1 MATNDDLLR
10 ELQKISAALQAQG
23 TSGAADREQQASQA
37 FQVATEEAER
47 LKQALDEGTGDLQ
60 KYNDKLAEAA
70 QAHVELLKAQGASA
84 EAIADAKEELDRA
97 TKSRDEFTKSVE
109 RSKKVTEDFDNA
121 LKRNIKTFT
130 GITDS
135 SDTLAGSFF
144 TLAKEQGGVSAAFKQ
159 MRDVIGETVTATSM
173 ATSVFAKFAEGSLTM
188 AFALDSA
195 TAGFAKATGLGNTF
209 NDQII
214 ELERNNRQ
222 FGVSADASKEAMVS
236 LVDGLSGFVLMDK
249 DVQSALATEVAQ
261 LSELGVA
268 AGDSTGA
275 FQGLTK
281 TFGFTE
287 KESMSLV
294 KETEKLSGE
303 LGISLADAIN
313 DVNAN
318 MDKLAHLSKNEVGP
332 ALAALQKQSVET
344 GLSMG
349 ELVDIGS
356 RFQTFEDAATAAGNL
371 NAVLQGQF
379 FDTTALLEASIEDP
393 AAAIDMLRDGIQA
406 SGKSLED
413 MAPAQRIAIANAMGL
428 STAELG
434 NLMNAQEITEEK
446 RREEDARKDNLKA
459 AMDMKKELM
468 ALAAELTVALQPVF
482 NVFKSIVGFI
492 AQISRSIRSLL
503 GGGGLGS
510 VASAAVMIGGGA
522 LIGSIVS
529 KTMRALGFKG
539 PKGNKGDPIYTRITN
554 PGFGDGG
561 GGGDDDGPLGRRGQK
576 LKNMGLDA
584 LGRGAAQSRAT
595 TAARGGALGRLRQ
608 AYTGSRAGGASR
620 LGSIRN
626 VGRSAF
632 RMGKNTEVME
642 GARRFA
648 GKAPGAIRGAAGFAR
663 GVGGEL
669 LTKARGVNVGGLA
682 RGAGSFLK
690 GGLSKLGGGK
700 LLAKLGSRAI
710 PGLGQAMLAFDGV
723 KFLGPKLL
731 KGVKALGPKLLGGV
745 KKFGGAALGLLSKAG
760 SGLKS
765 FGGRAVKGVMGALG
779 KVPVLGSIGRG
790 LGSAAKSVG
799 SKIGGAL
806 KKLKFWNE
814 GTDATPSLS
823 SNQIQI
829 AGDGGP
835 NAEPEMIVPPPKSA
849 VINNANLTNALEGMA
864 GGGAGDP
871 QMASAISN
879 LGTKLDTLITEVR
892 NLNNR
897 PIETTAVIGK
907 KDFAREVNGHFGRSG
922 VSPATS
928 AV

>member
-10 ELQKISAALQAQG
+10 ELQKISAALSKRAAAGG
-23 TSGAADREQQASQA
+23 TSDETAFAKTEAQLQLETEALANLTLGTKEYSEQLEKVLALQERELE
-37 FQVATEEAER
+37 QVGGTAEEFAELGRRQRAATESTKDLTKALEEQNKEKER
-47 LKQALDEGTGDLQ
+47 A
-60 KYNDKLAEAA
+60 
-70 QAHVELLKAQGASA
+70 
-84 EAIADAKEELDRA
+84 
-97 TKSRDEFTKSVE
+97 
-109 RSKKVTEDFDNA
+109 KKVTGDFDKA

-144 TLAKEQGGVSAAFKQ
+144 NLAKEQGGVSAAFKR
-159 MRDVIGETVTATSM
+159 MRDVIGETITATSM
-173 ATSVFAKFAEGSLTM
+173 AQSVFAKFAEGSITM

-195 TAGFAKATGLGNTF
+195 TAGFSKATGLGKTF
-209 NDQII
+209 NSQII
-214 ELERNNRQ
+214 DLERNNRQ
-222 FGVSADASKEAMVS
+222 FGVSADESAQAFGS
-236 LVDGLSGFVLMDK
+236 LVDGLSGFTLMDK

-268 AGDSTGA
+268 AADSTGA
-275 FQGLTK
+275 FQSLAG
-281 TFGFTE
+281 TFGFTQQ
-287 KESMSLV
+287 ESMGLV
-294 KETEKLSGE
+294 QETEKLAGE
-303 LGISLADAIN
+303 LGVSLGEAIN
-313 DVNAN
+313 DLNAAVPR
-318 MDKLAHLSKNEVGP
+318 LAQLSRSQLVP
-332 ALAALQKQSVET
+332 AFKELKKQSIET
-344 GLSMG
+344 RISVDGLISIAEG
-349 ELVDIGS
+349 FD
-356 RFQTFEDAATAAGNL
+356 TFEEAATAAGNL
-371 NAVLQGQF
+371 NAVLGTQT
-379 FDTTALLEASIEDP
+379 FDTTALLEAQLEGP
-393 AAAIDMLRDGIQA
+393 QA
-406 SGKSLED
+406 VTALLTEQLQSSVGSFDDLTTFQKQ
-413 MAPAQRIAIANAMGL
+413 AVANAAGL
-428 STAELG
+428 STADLA
-434 NLMNAQEITEEK
+434 NLMNAEKMTEEQK
-446 RREEDARKDNLKA
+446 TQADEREKNLKA
-459 AMDMKKELM
+459 AMDMKAELM

-482 NVFKSIVGFI
+482 NFFKSILGFI
-492 AQISRSIRSLL
+492 AGISRFVRGKL
-503 GGGGLGS
+503 GG
-510 VASAAVMIGGGA
+510 VASAAVMIGGGM
-522 LIGSIVS
+522 LVGKIIQS
-529 KTMRALGFKG
+529 TMRMLGFKG
-539 PKGNKGDPIYTRITN
+539 PTGNAGDPIHTFETN
-554 PGFGDGG
+554 PAAGG
-561 GGGDDDGPLGRRGQK
+561 GGGGDGDDDGPLGSRGQK

-584 LGRGAAQSRAT
+584 LGRGAAQSRAA

-608 AYTGSRAGGASR
+608 AYEGSRAGGASR

-632 RMGKNTEVME
+632 RMAKNTEVME
-642 GARRFA
+642 GVRRFA
-648 GKAPGAIRGAAGFAR
+648 GKAPGALRGAAGFAR

-669 LTKARGVNVGGLA
+669 LTKARGVNVGAAL
-682 RGAGSFLK
+682 R
-690 GGLSKLGGGK
+690 GGLSKLGGLK
-700 LLAKLGSRAI
+700 LAGRLGSRAI

-745 KKFGGAALGLLSKAG
+745 KDFGGAAIGLLTKAG
-760 SGLKS
+760 GGLKS
-765 FGGRAVKGVMGALG
+765 FGGRAIKGVMGALG

-806 KKLKFWNE
+806 KKLKFFNE
-814 GTDATPSLS
+814 GTDATPSLN

-835 NAEPEMIVPPPKSA
+835 NAEPEMIVPPPKSS

-864 GGGAGDP
+864 GGHDDA